1 MHFSYPAYLLLSTQL
16 LTKNLSIIQSL
27 PLSVIN
33 LIAAGE
39 VIDSLAA
46 VVRELAENSVDAGA
60 TRITISV
67 WSELWR
73 VQVADNGSG
82 ITLNNL
88 RQAAAPH
95 STSKIYTL
103 EDIWQITTLGFR
115 GEALHSLAQVSQ
127 LEIASRPQTPPA
139 PQTATTDETSIGWR
153 FTYQATGTPEKTET
167 TAIAPG
173 TIVTVTDLF
182 GNWPVRRQGLPS
194 FSQQLRLI
202 QLTIQQM
209 ALCFPQITWQVRQND
224 KPYLQISPGQTPQD
238 ILPQILRGVHC
249 EDLQYLE
256 TPLTHPQPEKV
267 GETSPTL
274 ELLLG
279 LPDRCHRGRPDWV
292 KVALNGRVVRSPELE
307 QTIIIALSRTCPR
320 DRYPICFVHLHL
332 VPSDIDWNR
341 HPAKA
346 EVYLHHLGEW
356 QRHITTAI
364 EQALRLS
371 VDRVPVSLFPHRVQQ
386 VIKASEDTGN
396 YQTRTIQAEPTD
408 GETESLHSLE
418 LRVIAQVHQTYIMA
432 EHPNGIWL
440 IEQHIAHERVL
451 YEQLCAVWELV
462 PREPPILL
470 EHLSLS
476 QLEQLQQLG
485 LEVDPFGEQ
494 LWAVRTVPGILAQR
508 PDCAKALIELSLG
521 GDVEA
526 AKVAT
531 ACRSA
536 IRNGVP
542 LTLEAMQTL
551 INQWQRTRYP
561 RTCPHGRPIFLR
573 LEESALAR
581 FFKRHWVLGKS
592 HGI

>member
-127 LEIASRPQTPPA
+127 LEIASRPPTPPA

-238 ILPQILRGVHC
+238 ILPQILRGVHW

-307 QTIIIALSRTCPR
+307 QTIIGALARTCPR

-396 YQTRTIQAEPTD
+396 YQTRTIQPDATD
-408 GETESLHSLE
+408 AETESLHSLE

-451 YEQLCAVWELV
+451 YEQLCAAWELV
-462 PREPPILL
+462 PLQPPILL

-476 QLEQLQQLG
+476 QLEQLEQLG

-494 LWAVRTVPGILAQR
+494 LWAVRTVPEILAQR
-508 PDCAKALIELSLG
+508 SDCAEALIELSLG

-551 INQWQRTRYP
+551 INQWQRTRHP

-581 FFKRHWVLGKS
+581 FFKRHWV
-592 HGI
+592 